1 MTPAQH
7 ALGSQLRRI
16 RDCVRRDDQLP
27 NHDDR
32 QAIFELDRRGA
43 RPPASLNPPPI
54 NSLGAAHALHHEQPT
69 ATLANIRSQPLT
81 TASSSSS
88 QPPNSNYRR
97 ISSTSSRNT
106 RPAESATSHHRG
118 SRTEPALPATCPRE
132 GRTPRTRANRSAIV
146 DFPVPGNPATTTT
159 VLASTTRACPTPH
172 RTTRTKAWARA
183 AHAARHESAFSVGG
197 RHRPN
202 RRRQSAASSRSLT
215 WRRAAPRAAL
225 WGRAAAATRC
235 TIIAH
240 SRGRPSAKATG
251 LYPLLETPWRCPKG
265 QPVRSPCRTHM
276 GRASGLVDNP
286 LGPGRSSVLEDDR
299 VACLIARAGWSG

>member
-1 MTPAQH
+1 MSIAGHDALQVPRAQHQDAMTPAQH

-32 QAIFELDRRGA
+32 RAIFELDRRGA

-97 ISSTSSRNT
+97 ISSTSSRST

-118 SRTEPALPATCPRE
+118 SRTEPAPPATCPRE

-235 TIIAH
+235 RSLRIHEAVHRLKPQGCTH
-240 SRGRPSAKATG
+240 FWKPRGDAQ
-251 LYPLLETPWRCPKG
+251 KG
-265 QPVRSPCRTHM
+265 SPFGHPV
-276 GRASGLVDNP
+276 
-286 LGPGRSSVLEDDR
+286 GPIWVGHP
-299 VACLIARAGWSG
+299 GWSITR